1 MPYHNR
7 FVATDDLIAH
17 LNPIVNTITDAAIKA
32 NYAGFLSVSAVTVY
46 ELAIKDIFSEF
57 ATNKNKVFG
66 NFVDRYFSRI
76 NGKIMIGD
84 LKDTHINRFGEKYYK
99 KFEANLKK
107 RETIVFNTTRKNIRS
122 SYSNLILCR
131 HNYVHKGSP
140 TLTFEEV
147 LENYAI
153 GKDVIHSLYDAMKR

>member
-1 MPYHNR
+1 MPYNNR

-17 LNPIVNTITDAAIKA
+17 LTPIVSAITDTEIKA

-46 ELAIKDIFSEF
+46 ELAIKDIFIEF

-66 NFVDRYFSRI
+66 NFIDKFFSRI
-76 NGKIMIGD
+76 NGKIMLGD
-84 LKDTHINRFGEKYYK
+84 LKDQYIKHFGQKYFI
-99 KFEANLKK
+99 KFEAKLKK
-107 RETIVFNTTRKNIRS
+107 RETIVFNTTRKNLRT

-131 HNYVHKGSP
+131 HQYVHQGSP

-147 LENYAI
+147 LDNYNI
-153 GKDVIHSLYDAMKR
+153 GKDVLHSLYDTMQR